1 MNYAQLKAFHAV
13 AGHGSFTRAAAAL
26 HVTQPTLSDHVRAL
40 ESHYGV
46 RLFERRGKGVVLTG
60 LGEALLNITRR
71 QFNLEAEAEQLLSGA
86 HGLKGGTLRVAADG
100 PYLIL
105 PLLGSFHR
113 RYPDIKLSIR
123 FGNSKQVLEE
133 LFQRRSDIALLP
145 EIGEDER
152 VYARPLREDRLVL
165 LVPAGHA
172 WSGRRT
178 LQVAELAGQRLLVR
192 ETGSNTRAVFEQ
204 ALADARVIPAEML
217 EIGSREGVREAVAAN
232 LGIGV
237 IAESEIGVDDRLH
250 ALRIRDARVKVV
262 ASLVCLQASRRSD
275 VLKTFFDFIDEE
287 A

>member
-1 MNYAQLKAFHAV
+1 MNYAQLRAFHAV
-13 AGHGSFTRAAAAL
+13 AGHGSFTRAAAVL

-40 ESHYGV
+40 ETNYGV
-46 RLFERRGKGVVLTG
+46 KLFERRGKGVVLTG

-71 QFNLEAEAEQLLSGA
+71 QFSLEAEAEQLLSGA

-113 RYPDIKLSIR
+113 RYPDIKLSIT
-123 FGNSKQVLEE
+123 FGNSTQVLDA
-133 LFQRRSDIALLP
+133 LMQRHADLALLP
-145 EIGEDER
+145 DISEDAR
-152 VYARPLREDRLVL
+152 VYARALRDDRLVL

-178 LQVAELAGQRLLVR
+178 VHLGELEGQRLLVR
-192 ETGSNTRAVFEQ
+192 ETGSKTRAVFEQ
-204 ALADARVIPAEML
+204 ALAHARVAPAEML

-262 ASLVCLQASRRSD
+262 ASLVCLQASRQSD
-275 VLKTFFDFIDEE
+275 VLKAFFDFIDEE
-287 A
+287 P

>member
-1 MNYAQLKAFHAV
+1 MNNAQLRAFHSVAV
-13 AGHGSFTRAAAAL
+13 HGGFTRAAAVL

-40 ESHYGV
+40 ESRYGV
-46 RLFERRGKGVVLTG
+46 KLFERRGKGVVLTG

-71 QFNLEAEAEQLLSGA
+71 LFNLDAEAEQLLSGA
-86 HGLKGGTLRVAADG
+86 RGLKGGTLRVAADG

-105 PLLGSFHR
+105 PLLGNFQR
-113 RYPDIKLSIR
+113 RYPDLKLSMT
-123 FGNSKQVLEE
+123 FGNSRQVLEE
-133 LFQRRSDIALLP
+133 LFQRRSDVALLP
-145 EIGEDER
+145 DVSEDAR
-152 VYARPLREDRLVL
+152 VYARPLRNDRLVL

-178 LQVAELAGQRLLVR
+178 LHLADLEGQRLLVR

-204 ALADARVIPAEML
+204 ALAHAQVTPGELL
-217 EIGSREGVREAVAAN
+217 EIGSREAVREAVAAN

-262 ASLVCLQASRRSD
+262 ASLVCLQASRESD
-275 VLKTFFDFIDEE
+275 VLRAFFDFIDEE